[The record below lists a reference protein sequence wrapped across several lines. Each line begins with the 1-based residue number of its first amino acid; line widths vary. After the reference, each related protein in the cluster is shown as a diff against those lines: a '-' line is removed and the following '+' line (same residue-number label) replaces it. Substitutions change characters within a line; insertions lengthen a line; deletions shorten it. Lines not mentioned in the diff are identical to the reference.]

1 MAMRPG
7 GMGDGRESAHLG
19 RPGSTRKTALP
30 PVPLVSLPS
39 QLLTLA
45 VAQLQDWAA
54 LLTQEHGCDYGMFS
68 PGQKVVSA

>member
-1 MAMRPG
+1 MDMWPG
-7 GMGDGRESAHLG
+7 GLGAGRELAHLG
-19 RPGSTRKTALP
+19 RPRITRKTALP

-45 VAQLQDWAA
+45 VAQDWAA
-54 LLTQEHGCDYGMFS
+54 LLTQKDSCDYGTLS